1 MDNPRLRLNIE
12 FESVKFYVIVVF
24 SSGVDRLLAKQ

>member
-1 MDNPRLRLNIE
+1 MDHPRLRLNIE
-12 FESVKFYVIVVF
+12 VVRVKFYVIVVF